1 MEKEIIVAILFVCIG
16 VYMSITRTKALLGYL
31 IAMIGFFIFVE
42 GLSKRERRKADTY
55 DEEKI
60 IKEYQKID

>member
-1 MEKEIIVAILFVCIG
+1 
-16 VYMSITRTKALLGYL
+16 MSITRTKALLGYL

>member
-1 MEKEIIVAILFVCIG
+1 MEKEIIAAILFVCVG
-16 VYMSITRTKALLGYL
+16 VYMSMTGTKALFGYL
-31 IAMIGFFIFVE
+31 IAIIGFFIFIE

-55 DEEKI
+55 DEEEI